1 MIIVS
6 VAVLWLSSYSSQ
18 RYQVIEVTKEIDNL
32 NPDAATSLSLRLV
45 DNDVLNYYK
54 IIDYITIAWFTFDLI
69 VRFVVSADKSVF
81 LKKFDNYIDMLA
93 TIWAYIDIILSAYPT
108 HQFLQLLE
116 VIRVLRLIR
125 LFGYNPG
132 LKVIITSLK
141 SSASVLQLLL
151 VIMLIA
157 STVFG
162 SFVYYVE
169 KLTSDNQELNKFKSI
184 PDGLWYA
191 VVSLTTIGYGDFVP
205 ITTCGRI
212 LGSLCVITGVL
223 MIGLPMTIIVE
234 IFTDFYNHLKA
245 RNKLPKQRR
254 RILPVEAPRLRKKAG
269 QHNSVNLNINV
280 NH

>member
-1 MIIVS
+1 
-6 VAVLWLSSYSSQ
+6 
-18 RYQVIEVTKEIDNL
+18 
-32 NPDAATSLSLRLV
+32 LRLV
-45 DNDVLNYYK
+45 DNEVLNFYK
-54 IIDYITIAWFTFDLI
+54 IIDYVTIAWFTFDLI
-69 VRFVVSADKSVF
+69 VRFIVSADKSVF
-81 LKKFDNYIDMLA
+81 IKKFDNYIDMLA
-93 TIWAYIDIILSAYPT
+93 TFWAYIDIILSAYPT

-116 VIRVLRLIR
+116 VIRVMRLVR

-162 SFVYYVE
+162 SFVYYAE
-169 KLTSDNQELNKFKSI
+169 KLTSDNQDLNKFRSI

-205 ITTCGRI
+205 ITTFGRI

-269 QHNSVNLNINV
+269 QHNSVNLNMNV